1 MNYYYMDL
9 AYKECLKALKN
20 NEIPVGAVVVKDN
33 KILAKSHNNRQKK
46 HIIIGHAE
54 INAIIKAEK
63 KIKDWRLDGCEMY
76 VTLYP
81 CDMCKIIIDNSRI
94 NKIYYLCDNEISK
107 LNKDN
112 NYIKI
117 NDNYE
122 YKELLKDFFLKLR
135 K

>member
-46 HIIIGHAE
+46 NIIIGHAE

>member
-76 VTLYP
+76 VTLYTY
-81 CDMCKIIIDNSRI
+81 DMSTIIIDNSKI

>member
-46 HIIIGHAE
+46 NIIIGHAE

-117 NDNYE
+117 NDNYK
-122 YKELLKDFFLKLR
+122 YKELLKNFFLKLR